1 MPIKSSNSAW
11 RLFGAMSLLIFC
23 ATNASSAFAQCSTAA
38 WSSETGGVQ
47 AIGEGTSPSGK
58 KYEQNCALTV
68 NAADVGYVTTTAP
81 IDETLIATRF
91 YFYPG
96 EMNLASGDVN
106 IFTARD
112 DGTTQALLAVRQ
124 VGGELKLVVKYRS
137 NGSTVEH
144 GETFR
149 LLPTWQAVTLIWG
162 AGAGNGT
169 LTVMLDGE
177 EQLNLSNLV
186 NGSEVVNEIDMG
198 VLNDPSASGPL
209 VFDAFETRRALP
221 APPLLTV
228 NELFNISTRAL
239 VGSGRLSVPAGFAVV
254 GDTKKCVLLR
264 ARGQSIN
271 LPPSETKVEDPT
283 LTLVRLSDQTQV
295 DFNDNWQDHPAAD
308 IITASG
314 RAPADPSD
322 AAIYTCLDP
331 GNYTAT
337 MRPVAGKTLGIGIV
351 EAIDL
356 DQGTPFFINI
366 STRAEAKVGRERI
379 VAGFIIEG
387 DQPRTVLIKGRGPS
401 INLPNT
407 TLLDD
412 PTLLL
417 RDSGG
422 VTLETNDNWEDAAN
436 VADITATGRAPTNP
450 FDSAILTTLQPG
462 AYTAIVASV
471 NNASGV
477 GIVEVVDIGGGSI
490 EAN

>member
-1 MPIKSSNSAW
+1 MPLTNFSTARRLLGASAI
-11 RLFGAMSLLIFC
+11 LCLGLTGA
-23 ATNASSAFAQCSTAA
+23 TSAIAQCSTAA
-38 WSSETGGVQ
+38 WSSEQGTVF

-68 NAADVGYVTTTAP
+68 NSAQTGYVTTTAP
-81 IDETLIATRF
+81 VDETFFATRF
-91 YFYPG
+91 YFYPD
-96 EMNLASGDVN
+96 EMNLASGDVD
-106 IFTARD
+106 IFEARNGD
-112 DGTTQALLAVRQ
+112 TTQVLLSLRE
-124 VGGELKLVVKYRS
+124 VGSELHLVVSYRS
-137 NGSTVEH
+137 NSGTIEH

-149 LLPTWQAVTLIWG
+149 LLPTWQGVNVTWG

-169 LTVMLDGE
+169 LSVKLDGV
-177 EQLNLSNLV
+177 EQMNLTNLN
-186 NGSEVVNEIDMG
+186 NGGEVVNEMDMG
-198 VLNDPSASGPL
+198 VLNSPSASGAL

-221 APPLLTV
+221 EPALLTV

-239 VGSGRLSVPAGFAVV
+239 VGNGRLSVPAGFAIV
-254 GDTKKCVLLR
+254 GDTKKCVLVR

-271 LPPSETKVEDPT
+271 LNDTKVEDPT
-283 LTLVRLSDQTQV
+283 LTLVRLSDQSQV

-314 RAPADPSD
+314 RAPTDPSD
-322 AAIYTCLDP
+322 AAMYTCLEP

-337 MRPVAGKTLGIGIV
+337 MRPVAGTGLGIGIV

-366 STRAEAKVGRERI
+366 STRAEAKTGRERI

-387 DQPRTVLIKGRGPS
+387 NQPRTVLIKGRGPS

-407 TLLDD
+407 TLLDN

-422 VTLETNDNWEDAAN
+422 ATLATNDDWQDAAN
-436 VADITATGRAPTNP
+436 VADISATGRAPSNP
-450 FDSAILTTLQPG
+450 LDSAILTTLQPG

-471 NNASGV
+471 NNADGV